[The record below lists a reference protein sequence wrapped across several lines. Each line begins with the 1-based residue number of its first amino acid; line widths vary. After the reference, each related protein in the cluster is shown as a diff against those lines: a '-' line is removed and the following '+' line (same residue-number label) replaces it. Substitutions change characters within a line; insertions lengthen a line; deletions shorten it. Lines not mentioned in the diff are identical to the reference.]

1 MNGEALIQ
9 TKHNFTTGEPWR
21 RHTIHMSTPVSS
33 ASPRT
38 GAGQATGRGRGYPH
52 TGARQGGLKKGEDPQ
67 AGPGSVNHSPPL
79 HIYGLK
85 Q

>member
-9 TKHNFTTGEPWR
+9 TKHNFTTPEPWR
-21 RHTIHMSTPVSS
+21 RHTIHMSTPESS

-38 GAGQATGRGRGYPH
+38 GSGQATGRVKSYPH
-52 TGARQGGLKKGEDPQ
+52 TGAGGGVKKGEDPH
-67 AGPGSVNHSPPL
+67 AGGGSVNHSPPL
-79 HIYGLK
+79 NIYGVK

>member
-9 TKHNFTTGEPWR
+9 TKHNFTTPEPWR

-38 GAGQATGRGRGYPH
+38 GPERATGRVKSYPH
-52 TGARQGGLKKGEDPQ
+52 TRARGGASRKAKTPKG
-67 AGPGSVNHSPPL
+67 AVAV
-79 HIYGLK
+79 
-85 Q
+85 